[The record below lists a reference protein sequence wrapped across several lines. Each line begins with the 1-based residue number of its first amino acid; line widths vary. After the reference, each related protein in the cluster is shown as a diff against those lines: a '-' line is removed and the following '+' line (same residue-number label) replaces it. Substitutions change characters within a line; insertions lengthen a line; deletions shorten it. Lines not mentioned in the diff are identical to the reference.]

1 MEMSQPRAGIIP
13 VSSCED
19 WNDTSSE
26 SDWSTTP
33 LAAKSPESDWS
44 SNSSSKNAPVPQ
56 FDDSDCKYA
65 SLVAASR
72 MNTTPPRPARPENPH
87 GAILSPSRMETWG
100 SARELEG
107 RPIRRLDFSSP
118 PNPFDVPL
126 PVASDINNNDNY
138 FGSICNPRSAEGFV
152 PITATERQALSA
164 TIETLDDIA
173 ARIAAGS
180 CGSTSRDNTS
190 LGIISQDV
198 VSERLQ
204 DIGAEVFVDTI
215 GCGSTTKQLGGI
227 RPCPWYSFAD
237 MSQPETI
244 FLQPTRPVPSAFVT
258 PVTQGTG

>member
-1 MEMSQPRAGIIP
+1 MILLPKMTGVPNRWLLNPRKVTGVPILHRKLLLFLNLMI
-13 VSSCED
+13 VT
-19 WNDTSSE
+19 TSTHRS
-26 SDWSTTP
+26 WLHHAWTP
-33 LAAKSPESDWS
+33 LLRD
-44 SNSSSKNAPVPQ
+44 
-56 FDDSDCKYA
+56 
-65 SLVAASR
+65 
-72 MNTTPPRPARPENPH
+72 PPGPENPH
-87 GAILSPSRMETWG
+87 GAIISPSRMETWG
-100 SARELEG
+100 SA
-107 RPIRRLDFSSP
+107 RRLDFSSP

-152 PITATERQALSA
+152 PITATERQALSV